1 MKFKKYKGGEIK
13 GHLDIFVTHNED
25 EFEGE
30 TSKWE
35 EILIHGDPEG
45 LRSFA
50 KLLIDIADL
59 NQEEVDDKDLPIG
72 AREHYELRPGLELA
86 NSSDQVVVGRLDAK
100 GTGVFYDRYIAKDN
114 SK

>member
-1 MKFKKYKGGEIK
+1 MKFKKNKGGEIK
-13 GHLDIFVTHNED
+13 GHLDVFVTHNKD
-25 EFEGE
+25 EFEGK

-59 NQEEVDDKDLPIG
+59 NQEAYEKPTYLISRTNFG
-72 AREHYELRPGLELA
+72 KHY
-86 NSSDQVVVGRLDAK
+86 K
-100 GTGVFYDRYIAKDN
+100 T
-114 SK
+114 